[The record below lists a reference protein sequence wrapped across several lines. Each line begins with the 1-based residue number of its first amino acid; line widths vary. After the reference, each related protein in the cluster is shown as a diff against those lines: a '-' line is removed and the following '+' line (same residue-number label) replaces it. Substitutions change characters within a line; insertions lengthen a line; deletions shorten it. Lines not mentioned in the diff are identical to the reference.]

1 MTETTA
7 VTRYLFS
14 HLSLP
19 AFSAGS
25 GRPGVQG
32 PASLVVSGGQW
43 WLSSGDRDASGS
55 GCARP
60 SLPTFLQG

>member
-1 MTETTA
+1 MTETAA

-14 HLSLP
+14 HRPLP
-19 AFSAGS
+19 ASSAGS

-43 WLSSGDRDASGS
+43 
-55 GCARP
+55 
-60 SLPTFLQG
+60 